1 MNQPKTLASA
11 TWSQTD
17 VLIAD
22 LTAGIARYAHAAVSS
37 PSEMLAIASVVVAGG
52 LVLISSFVKTM
63 IPLRWLA
70 IGSNFGFIAYG
81 AFHPS
86 MPMLLLHSML
96 VPINLYRL
104 AEMVRLTRHV
114 RAAEASDNLLGI
126 WLRPYMRS
134 ATLADGAV
142 LFRKGDIGDRI
153 YLLVDGLIE
162 MGEIGVIVKA
172 GDIFG
177 EIAVFAPDRQRR
189 ATARCVGKCTVL
201 SIDENTFKQLCYQNP
216 AFGFKLIGL
225 IAARLSADLRK
236 SRESMENSLA
246 GVPACNNIGGAAG
259 P

>member
-1 MNQPKTLASA
+1 M
-11 TWSQTD
+11 
-17 VLIAD
+17 LIAD
-22 LTAGIARYAHAAVSS
+22 LTDGIARYAHAAVSS
-37 PSEMLAIASVVVAGG
+37 PSEMFAIASVIVAGG

-114 RAAEASDNLLGI
+114 RAAEASDDLLGI

-201 SIDENTFKQLCYQNP
+201 SIDDNTFKQLCYQNP

-225 IAARLSADLRK
+225 VAARLSADV
-236 SRESMENSLA
+236 RESRSQKLQES
-246 GVPACNNIGGAAG
+246 
-259 P
+259 

>member
-1 MNQPKTLASA
+1 M
-11 TWSQTD
+11 
-17 VLIAD
+17 LIAD
-22 LTAGIARYAHAAVSS
+22 LTDGITRYAHAAVAS
-37 PSEMLAIASVVVAGG
+37 PSEMLAIISVIFAGS
-52 LVLISSFVKTM
+52 LVLVSSFVKTM

-134 ATLADGAV
+134 ATLTDGAL

-153 YLLVDGLIE
+153 YLLVGGLIE

-189 ATARCVGKCTVL
+189 ATARCIGQCTVL

-236 SRESMENSLA
+236 SRESA
-246 GVPACNNIGGAAG
+246 GNPDSAVPSCKNLGGAVG

>member
-1 MNQPKTLASA
+1 M
-11 TWSQTD
+11 
-17 VLIAD
+17 LIAD
-22 LTAGIARYAHAAVSS
+22 LTDGITRYAHAAVAS
-37 PSEMLAIASVVVAGG
+37 PSEMLAIISVIFAGS
-52 LVLISSFVKTM
+52 LVLVSSFVKTM

-134 ATLADGAV
+134 ATLADGAL

-153 YLLVDGLIE
+153 YLLVDGLVE
-162 MGEIGVIVKA
+162 MGEIGVSVKA

-189 ATARCVGKCTVL
+189 ATARCVGQCTVL

-225 IAARLSADLRK
+225 IAARLTADLGE
-236 SRESMENSLA
+236 SRESA
-246 GVPACNNIGGAAG
+246 GNPDSAVPSCKNLGGAVG

>member
-1 MNQPKTLASA
+1 M
-11 TWSQTD
+11 
-17 VLIAD
+17 LIAD
-22 LTAGIARYAHAAVSS
+22 LTDGITRYAHAAVAS
-37 PSEMLAIASVVVAGG
+37 PSEMLAIISVIFAGS
-52 LVLISSFVKTM
+52 LVLVSSFVKTM

-134 ATLADGAV
+134 ATLADGAL

-153 YLLVDGLIE
+153 YLLVDGLVE
-162 MGEIGVIVKA
+162 MGEIGVSVKA

-189 ATARCVGKCTVL
+189 ATARCVGQCTVL

-225 IAARLSADLRK
+225 IAARLTADLGK
-236 SRESMENSLA
+236 SRESA
-246 GVPACNNIGGAAG
+246 GNPDSAVPSCKNLGGAVG

>member
-1 MNQPKTLASA
+1 M
-11 TWSQTD
+11 
-17 VLIAD
+17 LIAD
-22 LTAGIARYAHAAVSS
+22 LTDGIARYSHAALSS
-37 PSEMLAIASVVVAGG
+37 PSEMFAIVSVMFAGS
-52 LVLISSFVKTM
+52 LVLVSSFVKTM

-134 ATLADGAV
+134 ATFADGAV

-153 YLLVDGLIE
+153 YLLLDGLIE
-162 MGEIGVIVKA
+162 MGEIGVSVKA

-236 SRESMENSLA
+236 SREHTSNSES
-246 GVPACNNIGGAAG
+246 GVPSCKNLGGSAG
-259 P
+259 Q